1 MIGLGIVGAIVVGL
15 LAGWIAENLMGG
27 SYGLL
32 TSLVVGLIGALI
44 GPVILGALGL
54 MPTTGGFLP
63 SLAVSTVGAVVFLFV
78 LRLIQ
83 GRKAVV

>member
-1 MIGLGIVGAIVVGL
+1 MIGVGILGAIIVGL

-27 SYGLL
+27 NYGLL

-44 GPVILGALGL
+44 GPVILGSLGL
-54 MPTTGGFLP
+54 MPSSGGFLP

-78 LRLIQ
+78 LRLFQ
-83 GRKAVV
+83 GKAAV